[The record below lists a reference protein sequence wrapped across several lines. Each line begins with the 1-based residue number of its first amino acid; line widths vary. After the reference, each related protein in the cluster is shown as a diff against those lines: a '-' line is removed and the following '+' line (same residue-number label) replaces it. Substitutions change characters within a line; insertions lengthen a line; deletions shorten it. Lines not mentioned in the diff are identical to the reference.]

1 MGEFIPHLHFMCA
14 AFKSWK
20 VNSLLKHREF
30 NFYMKENLLF
40 DFFEN
45 LICQSKYLSEKSD
58 FQRNQEF
65 HQQLDD
71 SEEDPNL
78 LIIKKIYLRPED

>member
-1 MGEFIPHLHFMCA
+1 M
-14 AFKSWK
+14 SWK
-20 VNSLLKHREF
+20 VDFLLKHRKF
-30 NFYMKENLLF
+30 NFHLNENLLF

-45 LICQSKYLSEKSD
+45 LICQSKYLTEKSD

-78 LIIKKIYLRPED
+78 QD